1 MSGSTYARSDGGV
14 WEPMTRSPSPRRAG
28 ESEMSCGVFSARE
41 GAALVKFTQGDIR
54 YTPASGARKGVFMIR
69 GGGSEESVRGRGW
82 RRRESNPRTRFPPA
96 ESPMMWMLLGCVPV
110 EMRWSSAV
118 QAWWSWVG

>member
-1 MSGSTYARSDGGV
+1 
-14 WEPMTRSPSPRRAG
+14 
-28 ESEMSCGVFSARE
+28 MSCGVFSARE
-41 GAALVKFTQGDIR
+41 GAVLVKFTHGDIR
-54 YTPASGARKGVFMIR
+54 YMPASGAGSGAFMIR
-69 GGGSEESVRGRGW
+69 GGGAFLSKGRGW

-110 EMRWSSAV
+110 ERRWSSTV